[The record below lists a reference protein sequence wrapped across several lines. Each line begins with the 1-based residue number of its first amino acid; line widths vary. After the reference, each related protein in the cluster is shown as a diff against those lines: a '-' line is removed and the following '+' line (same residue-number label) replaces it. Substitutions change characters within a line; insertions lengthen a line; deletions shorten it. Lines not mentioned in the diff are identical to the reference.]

1 MNCLFVS
8 SPFSHFMST
17 CTKNIFQ
24 PKLNY
29 KIHHFATR
37 INLVDY
43 ATLDLLLKSDKF
55 VTLTIFANGKNVFLL
70 TFKDGKLLSINS
82 KPVTSHTI
90 IQRSPGNV
98 IYVKNPMK
106 NLSLVFTYKQP
117 VKFRYNNTVY
127 RNPVVTLR
135 TYNL

>member
-1 MNCLFVS
+1 
-8 SPFSHFMST
+8 MST
-17 CTKNIFQ
+17 SIKNIFQ

-37 INLVDY
+37 TNLCDY
-43 ATLDLLLKSDKF
+43 AILDTLLKSDKF

-70 TFKDGKLLSINS
+70 GFKNGKLLTINA
-82 KPVTSHTI
+82 KPVGTHTI
-90 IQRSPGNV
+90 IQRSSGNV
-98 IYVKNPMK
+98 IYIKNPMK

-127 RNPVVTLR
+127 KNPIVTLR

>member
-1 MNCLFVS
+1 
-8 SPFSHFMST
+8 MSI

-55 VTLTIFANGKNVFLL
+55 ITLTIFANGKNVFLL

-82 KPVTSHTI
+82 KSVTTHTI

-98 IYVKNPMK
+98 IYIKNI
-106 NLSLVFTYKQP
+106 
-117 VKFRYNNTVY
+117 
-127 RNPVVTLR
+127 
-135 TYNL
+135 